1 MRKRKPMDILAAV
14 ICVAALAYVFLWPK
28 PLLDIAWTGAGR
40 GDPQIVRI
48 SYSAPVYDDLQ
59 SADVTL
65 SPEDSAEVIE
75 AMRAASVRLPI
86 PSRQKQF
93 VPGSFNIW
101 LSNEYGS
108 RSQITLGGNGL
119 VNQREPANR
128 RWGEGTFLLYSKDA
142 EVFLQL
148 CLEWTNPE
156 RE

>member
-14 ICVAALAYVFLWPK
+14 ICIAALAYVFLWPK

-48 SYSAPVYDDLQ
+48 SYSAPVYDDFQ
-59 SADVTL
+59 SAGVTL

-86 PSRQKQF
+86 PSRQRQF

-128 RWGEGTFLLYSKDA
+128 RWGEGTFLLYSKDT
-142 EVFLQL
+142 EEFLQL

-156 RE
+156 GE